1 MKSPPALPSLSSNPL
16 PRKSERENPVLGP
29 KTAGWIPVGSVPQ
42 TTTHIYISQYE
53 ASKVHSAVKVVTP
66 YLRAMPFERH
76 TMPCHATPCRTIRD
90 TVKCPRHASP
100 PATWACNMN
109 ANTNAAAK
117 CHDEKQRF
125 RKRRDNRHQREITG
139 MVSCDVQSSDI
150 QHLDADAH
158 DGRVLLA
165 HAH

>member
-1 MKSPPALPSLSSNPL
+1 
-16 PRKSERENPVLGP
+16 
-29 KTAGWIPVGSVPQ
+29 
-42 TTTHIYISQYE
+42 
-53 ASKVHSAVKVVTP
+53 
-66 YLRAMPFERH
+66 
-76 TMPCHATPCRTIRD
+76 
-90 TVKCPRHASP
+90 
-100 PATWACNMN
+100 MN

-125 RKRRDNRHQREITG
+125 RKRRDNKHQREITG